1 MSAVDFLFTPSVRKV
16 LTATLLNP
24 QRQYSLGAL
33 LDIAES
39 GRGSTQKQ
47 IERLIAAGVLIEER
61 PGGRLRMI
69 SANPDY
75 FLFDELYS
83 IARKTFGVMEPVTE
97 ALLPFKADIDQAFL
111 HGSVVKGTDS
121 GTSDIDLVLIGNP
134 SYMGIGQ
141 ATANLEKT
149 LKRVV
154 HFEIYRPDEW
164 ATLCQT
170 DPVIQQI
177 ANGPKWNLEL
187 NEQTS

>member
-16 LTATLLNP
+16 LRATLLNP
-24 QRQYSLGAL
+24 QRRYSLGAL

-47 IERLIAAGVLIEER
+47 IERLISAGVLIEER

-75 FLFDELYS
+75 FLFDELCS
-83 IARKTFGVMEPVTE
+83 IARKTFGVIEPVSD
-97 ALLPFKADIDQAFL
+97 ALQPFWKDIEQAFL

-134 SYMGIGQ
+134 SYLGVSQ
-141 ATANLEKT
+141 ALTTLEQT
-149 LKRVV
+149 LKRAV
-154 HFEIYRPDEW
+154 HFEIYHPDEW
-164 ATLCQT
+164 ATLCEN
-170 DPVIQQI
+170 DPVVQQI